1 MEVFHELGCELRPTV
16 TDHFSG
22 NSELLPHMVAEEL
35 GGSHRRD
42 FSGGWDGYDVLD
54 ELVDHHHY
62 RIVSLRYRQSGDEV
76 DGDVFPRLFRDG
88 IWL

>member
-22 NSELLPHMVAEEL
+22 DSELLPHVVAEEL

-42 FSGGWDGYDVLD
+42 FSGGWDSYNVFGKS
-54 ELVDHHHY
+54 VDDYHY
-62 RIVSLRYRQSGDEV
+62 RVVSSQYR
-76 DGDVFPRLFRDG
+76 
-88 IWL
+88 